1 MLNPII
7 LVQKNVPWI
16 KRRAGDSPD
25 ETAFLRWRLGR
36 ALRSAGFEVERIEPF
51 DFLHPAT
58 PAAAVDAVD
67 HLSGWLEAIPLVRE
81 IAGSLFIVARKPSS

>member
-25 ETAFLRWRLGR
+25 ETAFVRWSLAR
-36 ALRSAGFEVERIEPF
+36 ALRSAGFDVERLEPF

-58 PAAAVDAVD
+58 PGVATGAVER
-67 HLSGWLEAIPLVRE
+67 LSGWLEAIPLIRE
-81 IAGSLFIVARKPSS
+81 IAGSLFIVARRPTA